1 MMKPGKVCGTAI
13 VCCVVLLSAFS
24 GLIGQEKSRWKEETK
39 LTVNTKEIEKEE
51 EKVFVETGKELP
63 PRVAITFDDGPHPV
77 CTPML
82 LEGLR
87 KRGVK
92 ATFFLVGKNIPGQE
106 ELVRQMEA
114 DGHLIGNHTFS
125 HVKLTDLRTEDAGQ
139 ELLVTSNLI
148 EQITGKSV
156 EYIRPPFGEWERKME
171 SGIELFPVFW
181 DVDTKDWLT
190 RNVSEIVRAGTEKIR
205 DGNVILMHDCYET
218 SVEAA
223 FEIIDRLEKEG
234 FEFVT
239 VDQLILE

>member
-1 MMKPGKVCGTAI
+1 MMKPEKVCWTVI
-13 VCCVVLLSAFS
+13 VSCFVLISAFS
-24 GLIGQEKSRWKEETK
+24 GIQRQGEDRFKEEME
-39 LTVNTKEIEKEE
+39 LTVHTKENGKEA
-51 EKVFVETGKELP
+51 VSMDAVRELP

-87 KRGVK
+87 KRGIK
-92 ATFFLVGKNIPGQE
+92 ATFFLVGKSIPGQE
-106 ELVRQMEA
+106 ELVREMEA

-125 HVKLTDLRTEDAGQ
+125 HVKLTDLGEEDAGQ

-148 EQITGKSV
+148 EQITGRPV
-156 EYIRPPFGEWERKME
+156 EYIRPPFGEWNRRME
-171 SGIELFPVFW
+171 HGIELFPVFW

-190 RNVSEIVRAGTEKIR
+190 RNVNEIVRAGTEKTG
-205 DGNVILMHDCYET
+205 DGDVILMHDCYET

-223 FEIIDRLEKEG
+223 FEIIDRLQREG